1 MATMGTEFWSLLAG
15 GAGTVLMVYAGAS
28 LLASRKQGNR
38 GNSHTC
44 EERRTLAEISSLWTG
59 REPVVHF
66 KDIARIWREA
76 PQAAGMKRP
85 RPAFRHPEIDTFFA
99 DWVENRQV
107 LKGSKRAVVEAIL
120 SILDQ
125 EGDCPSVVRK
135 NKSESDASLD
145 QDVFTLLTTIPL
157 WRHTLAVAQ
166 VMARKVTQEVLL
178 PDALIVSLG
187 HDLGKIPAHL
197 DALYRTGDHPL
208 VSLIL
213 LHRIQEFEVMPN
225 REEISEAIRQH
236 HLIKTDSPLAA
247 ALKEAD
253 RQVRLE
259 EISRLT
265 GPEPPSGSDASGK
278 LEDTTAPGP
287 KKSGGEVSGQRRKG
301 GKAPGGEKRSQAPR
315 AELDT
320 VSDPLDSV
328 SRPTEEESHEQ
339 RASAWG
345 EGGVPSWFDPDAI
358 LAGLL
363 GRVNE
368 LRRGRWSVVS
378 SPEGLVFA
386 QPDALWAEVKKL
398 AGKDPRVLAADGDA
412 TGKRAL
418 LLLVV
423 REMSRQRKAIATE
436 FVADG
441 HYVTQCVIVMES
453 DRTLQV
459 PLVPFR
465 VEAFG
470 LPPSVLETRKVNE
483 LQKMVR
489 IIKPKQVHGG
499 GGSCGVFD

>member
-1 MATMGTEFWSLLAG
+1 MKLEFWVLLTG
-15 GAGTVLMVYAGAS
+15 GAGAALVAYAGSS
-28 LLASRKQGNR
+28 LLVGRNR
-38 GNSHTC
+38 VGDGEPYRP

-66 KDIARIWREA
+66 KDIARIWRNV
-76 PQAAGMKRP
+76 P
-85 RPAFRHPEIDTFFA
+85 RPEAGKRRSRPTFSNSEIDAFFA
-99 DWVENRQV
+99 DWVENCAMV
-107 LKGSKRAVVEAIL
+107 KGSKRVVLEAIL
-120 SILDQ
+120 SILDG

-135 NKSESDASLD
+135 NDTESDGKLD
-145 QDVFTLLTTIPL
+145 QDVFALLATIPL
-157 WRHTLAVAQ
+157 WKHTLAVARA
-166 VMARKVTQEVLL
+166 MAKKVTQEVML
-178 PDALIVSLG
+178 PDALIAALG
-187 HDLGKIPAHL
+187 HDLGKIPAHQE
-197 DALYRTGDHPL
+197 ALYRTGDHPL

-213 LHRIQEFEVMPN
+213 LHRIPEFEAMPN
-225 REEISEAIRQH
+225 REEISESIRQH

-259 EISRLT
+259 EISRLI
-265 GPEPPSGSDASGK
+265 GPERSSDTDASGK
-278 LEDTTAPGP
+278 VDGTPASGT
-287 KKSGGEVSGQRRKG
+287 KKAALAASSSARRKG
-301 GKAPGGEKRSQAPR
+301 GKAQGGKKRSQVAS
-315 AELDT
+315 AEVDT
-320 VSDPLDSV
+320 VSDPPDSV
-328 SRPTEEESHEQ
+328 NRPTEGSSNEQ
-339 RASAWG
+339 RAPDWMDG
-345 EGGVPSWFDPDAI
+345 RVPSWFDPDAI
-358 LAGLL
+358 LSGLL

-386 QPDALWAEVKKL
+386 QPDALWTEVKKL
-398 AGKDPRVLAADGDA
+398 AGKDPSVLAADGDA
-412 TGKRAL
+412 TGRRAL

-423 REMSRQRKAIATE
+423 RELSRQRKAIATE

-470 LPPSVLETRKVNE
+470 LPPSALEARKVNE

>member
-1 MATMGTEFWSLLAG
+1 MKPELWVLLTCGAGAALMAYAGGSLLVG
-15 GAGTVLMVYAGAS
+15 
-28 LLASRKQGNR
+28 RDR
-38 GNSHTC
+38 GEKRGPRRL

-59 REPVVHF
+59 RDPVVHF
-66 KDIARIWREA
+66 RDIARIWRDVPRQEE
-76 PQAAGMKRP
+76 GKKRS
-85 RPAFRHPEIDTFFA
+85 RPSFSNPEMDTFFA
-99 DWVENRQV
+99 DWVENC
-107 LKGSKRAVVEAIL
+107 AVVKGNKLAVIEAIL
-120 SILDQ
+120 SILDR

-135 NKSESDASLD
+135 NDTETDAKYD
-145 QDVFTLLTTIPL
+145 QDVFALLATIPL
-157 WRHTLAVAQ
+157 WQHTLAVARA
-166 VMARKVTQEVLL
+166 MAKKVTQEVML
-178 PDALIVSLG
+178 PDALIAALG
-187 HDLGKIPAHL
+187 HDLGKIPAHQE
-197 DALYRTGDHPL
+197 ALYRTGDHPL

-213 LHRIQEFEVMPN
+213 LHQIPEFEAMPN

-236 HLIKTDSPLAA
+236 HLIKTGSPLAA

-253 RQVRLE
+253 RQVRLD

-265 GPEPPSGSDASGK
+265 GAEPPSGSDASGK
-278 LEDTTAPGP
+278 AEGTPAAEQ
-287 KKSGGEVSGQRRKG
+287 KKAARSASGSARRKG
-301 GKAPGGEKRSQAPR
+301 GKASGEKRKGPAPG
-315 AELDT
+315 AEADT
-320 VSDPLDSV
+320 VSDSRDSMN
-328 SRPTEEESHEQ
+328 RPTEEASHEHPV
-339 RASAWG
+339 SALW
-345 EGGVPSWFDPDAI
+345 EGGVPAWFDPDAL

-368 LRRGRWSVVS
+368 LRGGRWSVVS

-398 AGKDPRVLAADGDA
+398 AGKDAKVLAADGDV
-412 TGKRAL
+412 TGKRRL

-423 REMSRQRKAIATE
+423 RELSRQRKAIATE

-453 DRTLQV
+453 ERTLQV

-470 LPPSVLETRKVNE
+470 LPPSILEVRKVSE

-499 GGSCGVFD
+499 GESCGVFD